1 MLWIWLVSPVYG
13 FNIQMMNVP
22 PAEIEL
28 IIAHILFGALRRF
41 LNSSLANSPPPTPPR
56 SFSLCA
62 PDNFVLAEA
71 VRALSVV

>member
-28 IIAHILFGALRRF
+28 IIAHILFGASRRF
-41 LNSSLANSPPPTPPR
+41 LNSSLANSHPPR